1 MLVQYLSDIRM
12 LKHVFLMSSFF
23 MKDAAATVEE
33 SLTVFPCNANP
44 TVYHPPAAAAF
55 SSIVGEMG
63 SHELRRSGSSVRRK
77 AYASDDELD
86 ELESPL
92 TSILSDNL
100 LVSQPLTRPNI
111 KLNEK
116 CGRNVARY
124 QLLREVWRDGE

>member
-1 MLVQYLSDIRM
+1 
-12 LKHVFLMSSFF
+12 
-23 MKDAAATVEE
+23 MKDAPAAADE

-44 TVYHPPAAAAF
+44 TVYQPPAAASF
-55 SSIVGEMG
+55 SSIIGEMG

-100 LVSQPLTRPNI
+100 LISQPLTRPNI
-111 KLNEK
+111 NLNEK
-116 CGRNVARY
+116 GGRNVVRY